1 MLSMTYVEKISI
13 YNDQLELC
21 KACDSNG
28 TRESIQKRQFYYYS
42 INIFYYMILLYIN
55 ITIINYKYIIII

>member
-42 INIFYYMILLYIN
+42 INIFYSMILLYIN
-55 ITIINYKYIIII
+55 ITIYKYIIII